1 MRMSAMRLVP
11 IVDTIPPERRLCER
25 RGMCANLPVR
35 LECMYM
41 PQFRITKMI
50 SQNTIFLWHN
60 DAALDA
66 AKFFL
71 ESTTR

>member
-1 MRMSAMRLVP
+1 MRALTKRLIP
-11 IVDTIPPERRLCER
+11 IVDTIPQKRRRCEQ
-25 RGMCANLPVR
+25 RGVCANLPVR
-35 LECMYM
+35 LECPYM